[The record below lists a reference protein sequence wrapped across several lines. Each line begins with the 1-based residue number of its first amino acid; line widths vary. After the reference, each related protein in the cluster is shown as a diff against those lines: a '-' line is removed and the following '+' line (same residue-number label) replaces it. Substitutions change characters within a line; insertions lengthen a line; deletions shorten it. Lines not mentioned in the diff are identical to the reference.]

1 MLAVTPGV
9 IVSCKVQLNYLD
21 ADQVHARAPA
31 QPQEKDTLWLMVDE
45 EVLDRVH
52 PDVDVHL
59 SQTAIK
65 HRSDDEKDNAPKVIK
80 DADVDRG

>member
-1 MLAVTPGV
+1 
-9 IVSCKVQLNYLD
+9 
-21 ADQVHARAPA
+21 
-31 QPQEKDTLWLMVDE
+31 MVDE

-65 HRSDDEKDNAPKVIK
+65 LRSDDEKDNAPKEIN

>member
-1 MLAVTPGV
+1 
-9 IVSCKVQLNYLD
+9 
-21 ADQVHARAPA
+21 
-31 QPQEKDTLWLMVDE
+31 MVDE

-52 PDVDVHL
+52 PDVAVHL

-65 HRSDDEKDNAPKVIK
+65 LRSDDEKDNAPKEIN

>member
-1 MLAVTPGV
+1 
-9 IVSCKVQLNYLD
+9 
-21 ADQVHARAPA
+21 
-31 QPQEKDTLWLMVDE
+31 MVDE

-65 HRSDDEKDNAPKVIK
+65 LRSDDEKDNAPKEIN
-80 DADVDRG
+80 DADVDREKTSLEKLAGERVEFCLKDHWEIQ